1 MIGVAFYY
9 ILTYDPRNNLII
21 ITPLFLL
28 EHKAEISKQSAFKNV
43 MHRSGFEPEL
53 LAWKA
58 KVIAARPSVL
68 AGC

>member
-1 MIGVAFYY
+1 M
-9 ILTYDPRNNLII
+9 
-21 ITPLFLL
+21 
-28 EHKAEISKQSAFKNV
+28 KK

-68 AGC
+68 DLALTELFTLKTFVLFNFY